1 MCVLTFQNVKVHNKI
16 LFSKP
21 LILLADEENSKK
33 FQIVMDKMQN

>member
-1 MCVLTFQNVKVHNKI
+1 MCVLTFQNFRLHNKI

-21 LILLADEENSKK
+21 LILLADDGNPKK